1 MAVESH
7 QKAYK
12 AQKAGLFK
20 EEIVPIK
27 TTILDKDGNAK

>member
-7 QKAYK
+7 QKAFK

-20 EEIVPIK
+20 GISINNYR
-27 TTILDKDGNAK
+27 LNSSN